1 MKMSKARISI
11 LSITFLLGFFYQP
24 KWIYNTFYFNPRWV
38 DDAWW
43 SLNYP
48 VFLILYAFIS
58 VVFVELVIRIIK
70 KYT

>member
-11 LSITFLLGFFYQP
+11 LSITFLFGFFYQP
-24 KWIYNTFYFNPRWV
+24 NWIYNTFYFNPRWI
-38 DDAWW
+38 DGAWW

-48 VFLILYAFIS
+48 VFLILYAVIS